1 MERADKLKAI
11 LAFVNGYEEFDGI
24 NIEEWIKAAENPFN
38 QDWIKICRKEIDF
51 LKSIG
56 KRDRDSLF
64 YNTLR
69 DYEKIKNI
77 D

>member
-11 LAFVNGYEEFDGI
+11 LAFVNGHEEFDGI
-24 NIEEWIKAAENPFN
+24 NPEEWIKATENPFN
-38 QDWIKICRKEIDF
+38 PNWIKICRKEIDF

-56 KRDRDSLF
+56 ERDKDSLF

-69 DYEKIKNI
+69 DYKRIKSV